1 MFTIG
6 YNDNKKVPNLNI
18 RDVSAKQRQTKKYK
32 QIKKMIDDG
41 FCIFSFPRMFI
52 YKDNEG
58 KTRKE
63 PVYTVHWSMINK
75 SNFLDYINFND
86 LGFSIIAGRMSGITV
101 FDFDDQES
109 YYKLIKKYPSLK
121 KCRTIKTNK
130 GFHIYFNYNNDIQT
144 RVDAMVSYNK
154 VDIRNNHSLAF
165 CPPCEYIIEN
175 KKIEYKDLGGKLIN
189 VPKYL
194 IEDLRQYKEPT
205 KTISNKISILYIN

>member
-18 RDVSAKQRQTKKYK
+18 RNVTPEQRKTGKYK

-52 YKDNEG
+52 YPDSTG
-58 KTRKE
+58 KLRKE
-63 PVYTVHWSMINK
+63 PVYTIHWSLVNRD
-75 SNFLDYINFND
+75 NFLNYINFND
-86 LGFSIIAGRMSGITV
+86 LGFSIIAGRLSGITV
-101 FDFDDQES
+101 FDFDDAKS
-109 YYKLIKKYPSLK
+109 YQRLIKEHPNLK

-130 GFHIYFNYNNDIQT
+130 GFHIYFKYNNNIQT

-165 CPPCEYIIEN
+165 CPPCQYTIEG
-175 KKIEYKDLGGKLIN
+175 KKVEYKDLGGNLIE

-194 IEDLRQYKEPT
+194 IEDLRQFKEPQT
-205 KTISNKISILYIN
+205 TISNKIDILYVN